1 MAVVG
6 TDLWSLAMGRPQI
19 DPHDLA
25 AAILEQASTEPL
37 DYRTRLLIRDSI
49 RALQRYWG
57 EERTATWM
65 ARSPDR
71 PKIEAICAEEFERPG
86 FPSLEHRLMDKT
98 DPEDIR
104 QFLRE
109 LSVRVQRP
117 IRLYIGGSAAL
128 ILPELL
134 VRQTADIDVVDEV
147 PSELR
152 SQHELLAQLK
162 KRYGLELAHFQSHY
176 LPRGWDQR
184 VHSIEPI
191 GRIQVYL
198 VDAYDVFLSKLFSS
212 REKDLDDMRVL
223 ARQLD
228 KAILARRL
236 LETTQSAL
244 AAPDLHQRAVNNW
257 YILYGEPLPS

>member
-6 TDLWSLAMGRPQI
+6 NDLWSLAMGRPQV
-19 DPHDLA
+19 DPHELA
-25 AAILEQASTEPL
+25 AAIEEQASREPL

-49 RALQRYWG
+49 RALQRHWG
-57 EERTATWM
+57 EERTASWL
-65 ARSPDR
+65 ARSPAR
-71 PKIEAICAEEFERPG
+71 RKLQAICAEQFERPG
-86 FPSLEHRLMDKT
+86 FASLEDRLMDKT

-104 QFLRE
+104 QFIRE

-117 IRLYIGGSAAL
+117 IGLYIRGAAAL
-128 ILPELL
+128 ILPGLL
-134 VRQTADIDVVDEV
+134 SRNTSDIDVVDEV
-147 PSELR
+147 PRELR

-176 LPRGWDQR
+176 LPKGWEQR
-184 VHSIEPI
+184 VHSIEPF

-198 VDAYDVFLSKLFSS
+198 VDAYDVFLSKVFSI

-223 ARQLD
+223 AKQLD

-244 AAPDLHQRAVNNW
+244 AAPDLRQRAVDNW

>member
-1 MAVVG
+1 MAVAG
-6 TDLWSLAMGRPQI
+6 ADLWSLAMGRPQV

-25 AAILEQASTEPL
+25 AAVQEQANREPL

-57 EERTATWM
+57 EERTAVWLTRST
-65 ARSPDR
+65 ARR
-71 PKIEAICAEEFERPG
+71 KLEAICAEPFEKPG
-86 FPSLEHRLMDKT
+86 FSSLEERLMDKT

-104 QFLRE
+104 QFFRD

-117 IRLYIGGSAAL
+117 LRLYVGGSAAL
-128 ILPELL
+128 ILPGLL
-134 VRQTADIDVVDEV
+134 SRNTSDIDVVDEV

-152 SQHELLAQLK
+152 SQHQLLAQLK

-176 LPRGWDQR
+176 LPSGWDQR
-184 VHSIEPI
+184 LHSIEPF

-198 VDAYDVFLSKLFSS
+198 VDAYDVFLSKLFSI

-223 ARQLD
+223 AKQLD

-236 LETTQSAL
+236 LDTTQSAL
-244 AAPDLHQRAVNNW
+244 AAPDLRQRAVDNW
-257 YILYGEPLPS
+257 YILYGEALPS